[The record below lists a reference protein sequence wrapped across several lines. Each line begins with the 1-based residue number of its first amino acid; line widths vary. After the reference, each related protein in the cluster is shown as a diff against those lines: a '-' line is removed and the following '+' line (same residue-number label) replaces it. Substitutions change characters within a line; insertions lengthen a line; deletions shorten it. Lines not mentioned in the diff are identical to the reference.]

1 MEIGANRYIP
11 ANTWVNTHYLWILEW
26 ETQALNTPMS
36 FIELNR
42 FMVILKLKWSP
53 MFVIVKFHL
62 WKLFCQFPEYLIV
75 CTLVK
80 ICNILVLI
88 K

>member
-1 MEIGANRYIP
+1 
-11 ANTWVNTHYLWILEW
+11 
-26 ETQALNTPMS
+26 
-36 FIELNR
+36 
-42 FMVILKLKWSP
+42 

-75 CTLVK
+75 CPLVK
-80 ICNILVLI
+80 ICNILDLI